1 MFKAGKVEDVGIYL
15 VVSLSLSL
23 IHDTRRQWDYKAEN
37 SCITNTQKDDNILKT
52 KNPFHALAAAYQ
64 LMFSLPYHNHINHL
78 PKCSR
83 S

>member
-37 SCITNTQKDDNILKT
+37 SLLLLTP
-52 KNPFHALAAAYQ
+52 KNRHGSIFA
-64 LMFSLPYHNHINHL
+64 S
-78 PKCSR
+78 S
-83 S
+83 